1 MKIIN
6 NCLDKTSKFISSFI
20 MFTYIFL
27 LSYYEITLLTL
38 RQWRYR
44 IVCQW
49 QPIIIGHDKTCNLT
63 LLSSNTGYTV
73 IISEQ

>member
-1 MKIIN
+1 MYVLYQTKKDLLITFLEIIK
-6 NCLDKTSKFISSFI
+6 NCLDKTSKFILSFI

-27 LSYYEITLLTL
+27 LSYNEITLLTL

-49 QPIIIGHDKTCNLT
+49 
-63 LLSSNTGYTV
+63 
-73 IISEQ
+73 